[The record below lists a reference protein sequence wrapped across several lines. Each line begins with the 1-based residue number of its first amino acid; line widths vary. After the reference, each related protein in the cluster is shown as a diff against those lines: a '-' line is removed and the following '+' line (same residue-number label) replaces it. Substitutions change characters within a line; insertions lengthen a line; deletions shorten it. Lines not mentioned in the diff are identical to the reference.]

1 MKRGAAA
8 VLVLATCLLAGAA
21 TVAAGAGGTADWQ
34 RWERLIDTQPAQA
47 LQQLQAADAAAW
59 PEAQRLRLRLLEAK
73 SLLELGRATEA
84 TDRLG
89 DLREPVARLG
99 QVPLQAA
106 WSVYLGSA
114 LQMQD
119 RSAEAEAHFERG
131 LALAQ
136 QAGDAVLQSLVL
148 TKRVESHL
156 ARRDIPAAAA
166 ALEANRRVAET
177 SNDAQLQARHLY
189 WAGNLEFDLQNLQSA
204 ADLFEQAA
212 ERFQVLENPTWE
224 SDCLRLLGNMLVDL
238 GRTPD
243 AVKAARRATEL
254 LATLDDPLYLAMAQS
269 TLAVAL
275 AAIGRPEE
283 ALPLSSRA
291 LAAPA
296 LRQSASGYPEALL
309 RHARVALLA
318 GQRGAALQVLQ
329 RDVLPLLPPASSQP
343 TVHRRYQMLLAQTF
357 AALGRAPEAEAAW
370 REVLKLDRANFDR
383 VLGAQLEA
391 QRGVL
396 QAQRLQAE
404 NELLQ
409 SRTQTAERA
418 LQAETRLRWLISAI
432 VLVLAGGATAALWWL
447 RRVNRRIA
455 VVAAMDALTGLLN
468 RRSADAAGRAA
479 LAAARKQGEPLSV
492 LMFDVD
498 HFKQV
503 NDRFGHAGGDEVLR
517 QVAAVLRHGLRR
529 GDRLARWGG
538 EEFLLLLPGTAAA
551 EAAAL
556 GERQRVAMAA
566 AALQLGADAGA
577 GVDVGAAPLQVTLSV
592 GVAVLQPGDSQLDS
606 VIARADAALY
616 SAKRQGRNRVV
627 VDNSL

>member
-1 MKRGAAA
+1 MTQRAVAALLLA
-8 VLVLATCLLAGAA
+8 WCLVAGAA
-21 TVAAGAGGTADWQ
+21 TAPATPADWQ
-34 RWERLIDTQPAQA
+34 RWARLIETQPAQA
-47 LQQLQAADAAAW
+47 LQALQALDPGNW
-59 PEAQRLRLRLLEAK
+59 PEAERLRVRLLEVLA
-73 SLLELGRATEA
+73 LLELGRADEA

-89 DLREPVARLG
+89 DLREPVERLG
-99 QVPLQAA
+99 LKPLQAA
-106 WSVYLGSA
+106 WSAYLGSA
-114 LQMQD
+114 LQLQD
-119 RSAEAEAHFERG
+119 KGNEAAPHLDRG
-131 LALAQ
+131 LLLAQ
-136 QAGDAVLQSLVL
+136 QAGDTVLQSYVQ
-148 TKRVESHL
+148 TKRVEYHMS
-156 ARRDIPAAAA
+156 RRDVPAAAA
-166 ALEANRRVAET
+166 ALEANRRIAENST
-177 SNDAQLQARHLY
+177 DPQLQARHLY
-189 WAGNLEFDLQNLQSA
+189 WAANLELELENLQSA
-204 ADLFEQAA
+204 ADLLQQAA
-212 ERFQVLENPTWE
+212 ERFQVLDNPTWE
-224 SDCLRLLGNMLVDL
+224 SDCLRLLGNILVDL

-243 AVKAARRATEL
+243 AVRAARRATEL
-254 LATLDDPLYLAMAQS
+254 LGKLDDPMYLAMAQS

-275 AAIGRPEE
+275 AAIGRADE

-296 LRQSASGYPEALL
+296 LRQTPGSYLEALL

-318 GQRGAALQVLQ
+318 GQRGAALLVLQ
-329 RDVLPLLPPASSQP
+329 RDVRPLLPPASAQP
-343 TVHRRYQMLLAQTF
+343 GVHRRFQMLLAQTF
-357 AALGRAPEAEAAW
+357 SSLGRAPEAETAW

-432 VLVLAGGATAALWWL
+432 VLVLAGSAAAALWWL

-455 VVAAMDALTGLLN
+455 AVAAMDALTGLLN
-468 RRSADAAGRAA
+468 RRSAGAAGRAA

-503 NDRFGHAGGDEVLR
+503 NDRFGHASGDEVLR

-529 GDRLARWGG
+529 SDRLARWGG

-556 GERQRVAMAA
+556 GERQRAAMA
-566 AALQLGADAGA
+566 DA
-577 GVDVGAAPLQVTLSV
+577 VVQVGEGLPPLQVTLSA
-592 GVAVLQPGDSQLDS
+592 GVAALQPGDSQLDA

-627 VDNSL
+627 VDASA